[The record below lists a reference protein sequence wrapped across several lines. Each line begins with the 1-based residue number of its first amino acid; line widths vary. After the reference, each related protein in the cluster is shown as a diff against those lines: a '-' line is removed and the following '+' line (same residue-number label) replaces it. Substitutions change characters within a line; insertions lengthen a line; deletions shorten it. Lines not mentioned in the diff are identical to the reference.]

1 MELELSVAREQTDRS
16 VSSKLDHILSVQK
29 SPSDKTNLGFVESI
43 SVFAPYSTNFV
54 PSSISEPFLSE
65 AIKPSMSEAKP
76 IEVTPPRKIRVDL
89 HESKPKASNLLKGKT
104 HDKPACICHFCGK
117 FGHIRPNRYK
127 LQAAKKVNKPK
138 VPMPQAQDLMM
149 LIGELVKA
157 LNLYSNPGVGNHS
170 HVNKNFNARGVSK
183 KFWMQKLNLIES
195 F

>member
-1 MELELSVAREQTDRS
+1 MDLSFLWKVWAH
-16 VSSKLDHILSVQK
+16 SSK
-29 SPSDKTNLGFVESI
+29 
-43 SVFAPYSTNFV
+43 
-54 PSSISEPFLSE
+54 
-65 AIKPSMSEAKP
+65 
-76 IEVTPPRKIRVDL
+76 
-89 HESKPKASNLLKGKT
+89 
-104 HDKPACICHFCGK
+104 C
-117 FGHIRPNRYK
+117 YK
-127 LQAAKKVNKPK
+127 LQAAKRANKPK